1 MDGERST
8 KLTQLS
14 VTYLRIIS
22 MIIGRYLTINTKE
35 RATWWMSKKL
45 VRKRDIDEVAYTQ
58 GVV

>member
-35 RATWWMSKKL
+35 RTTWWMSKKL

>member
-14 VTYLRIIS
+14 VTYLRIMS

-35 RATWWMSKKL
+35 REPHSECL
-45 VRKRDIDEVAYTQ
+45 EN
-58 GVV
+58 